1 MVQRPLEK
9 TRSLDKGYAGALMS
23 DPRICIPAKELNETN
38 QARQRKEL
46 LGDGR
51 SFKPTTPIVVSEIGF
66 GFMAVA
72 PSATTAQTSEAACL
86 AGELLACAMITW
98 MRSLST
104 SMGRPATVDA
114 VALYDCTVI
123 CEKAVLTPLG
133 QQWSPG
139 PNCSQD
145 ADLEALRKCK
155 DGRPLCRGKPL
166 HLPFSFVPPPW
177 LTPHAVLHS
186 GFSAL
191 RHCAQPPPRPPGPVS
206 SRAASGAASAHFKG
220 RYRRVTIDLPLMAAD
235 QPLITSDGLGW
246 PQMASDGRR

>member
-1 MVQRPLEK
+1 MFLAAFLLNEPRRQKSILHELKMVQRPLAE
-9 TRSLDKGYAGALMS
+9 TSSLDKGYAGALMS

-133 QQWSPG
+133 QQWSPA

-145 ADLEALRKCK
+145 ADLEAFRNCK
-155 DGRPLCRGKPL
+155 DGRPFRRGKPR

-191 RHCAQPPPRPPGPVS
+191 RHCAQWPLCAAASETPGP
-206 SRAASGAASAHFKG
+206 RLFPRCFWG
-220 RYRRVTIDLPLMAAD
+220 RIRTFQGEIQEGNY
-235 QPLITSDGLGW
+235 
-246 PQMASDGRR
+246 

>member
-1 MVQRPLEK
+1 VSDALRGSPRVDPNTAARVKIAAAAAGYLRNPL
-9 TRSLDKGYAGALMS
+9 AGALMS
-23 DPRICIPAKELNETN
+23 DPRICVPAKDLNETKL
-38 QARQRKEL
+38 ARQRKEL
-46 LGDGR
+46 LGDER
-51 SFKPTTPIVVSEIGF
+51 SFKPTKATLVGDIGF

-72 PSATTAQTSEAACL
+72 PSATSAQTSEVACL

-98 MRSLST
+98 MRSLSS

-123 CEKAVLTPLG
+123 CEKAVLTPRG

-155 DGRPLCRGKPL
+155 DGRPFCRGKPR

-177 LTPHAVLHS
+177 LAPHAVLHS

-191 RHCAQPPPRPPGPVS
+191 RHCAQWPLCAAASETPRPRIFP
-206 SRAASGAASAHFKG
+206 RCFWG
-220 RYRRVTIDLPLMAAD
+220 RIRTFHGQIKEGNYT
-235 QPLITSDGLGW
+235 TSDG
-246 PQMASDGRR
+246 R